1 MKTGYGWLVA
11 FVALGGCRHKEEAP
25 MPRRAPESAPSAQ
38 ADPQFKRLTDAADKA
53 ESAGGKLLE
62 RTSFYPT
69 QRAQLM
75 KDLAPATDEAKSI
88 LGARFAYDPIAPFAE
103 RPHRKGWRAIGRV
116 MVWRIEDAMAANK
129 PADAVEAFLAA
140 SRFGFGISGGDAS
153 DATLGLAIV
162 DEARRSILPAL
173 PMMDAKQM
181 SRLSQG
187 LKAALSLRPGPE
199 AVVRNERARS
209 QMFVQA
215 LQDATQRGEIGEFER
230 RMGRDGRPAV
240 DHLRA
245 IREETNEL
253 RSYFD
258 GLAAEVDARFALE
271 EKLANVPKSERQD
284 EKKNPLE
291 PDLPAERP
299 WRRFIRHFVL
309 TVPAYRAMDD
319 VTVARTRMLIVTAEL
334 SRRRKMGQPLP
345 NDLRPFSEGVR
356 TDPYTGHDFVYRTDG
371 AEWTLHSAGED
382 LTDNGGETDAAGEA
396 PDLILEPQKE

>member
-1 MKTGYGWLVA
+1 MKPGYGWLVVLVLA
-11 FVALGGCRHKEEAP
+11 GGCRPKAEAP
-25 MPRRAPESAPSAQ
+25 LPRRGPETSPSVQ
-38 ADPQFKRLTDAADKA
+38 TDPQFKRLTEVADEA
-53 ESAGGKLLE
+53 EAAGGKLLD
-62 RTSFYPT
+62 RTSFYPS
-69 QRAQLM
+69 QRAKLS
-75 KDLAPATDEAKSI
+75 KDLAPATDGAKSI
-88 LGARFAYDPIAPFAE
+88 LGARFAYEPVGPFTE
-103 RPHRKGWRAIGRV
+103 RPHRKGWRAIGRA
-116 MVWRIEDAMAANK
+116 MVWRIEDAISANK
-129 PADAVEAFLAA
+129 PPEAVEAFLTA

-153 DATLGLAIV
+153 DATMGLAIV
-162 DEARRSILPAL
+162 DEARRAILPAL
-173 PMMDAKQM
+173 PTFDAKQM

-209 QMFVQA
+209 MMFVQT
-215 LQDATQRGEIGEFER
+215 LQDATQKGEVGEFER

-240 DHLRA
+240 DHLRE
-245 IREETNEL
+245 IREDGREM
-253 RSYFD
+253 RYYFD
-258 GLAAEVDARFALE
+258 GLAAEVQARFALE
-271 EKLANVPKSERQD
+271 EKLANSPKSERQD

-309 TVPAYRAMDD
+309 TIPSYRAMDD

-334 SRRRKMGQPLP
+334 KRRRKMGQVLP
-345 NDLRPFSEGVR
+345 DDLRPFSESVR

-382 LTDNGGETDAAGEA
+382 LTDNGGETDSAGEA